1 MRNIM
6 SDLKDLSSNLLV
18 DLVAD
23 IISLKPK
30 INEIYIYVILL
41 LVIAEQYVILDEI

>member
-1 MRNIM
+1 MQNII

-18 DLVAD
+18 DIAAD

-30 INEIYIYVILL
+30 INEIYIYMLF
-41 LVIAEQYVILDEI
+41 DNTSS